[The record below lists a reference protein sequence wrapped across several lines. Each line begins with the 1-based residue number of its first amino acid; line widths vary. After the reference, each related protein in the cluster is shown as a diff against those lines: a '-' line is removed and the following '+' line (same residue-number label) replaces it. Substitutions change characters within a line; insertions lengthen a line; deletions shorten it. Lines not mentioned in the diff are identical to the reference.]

1 MTNKRH
7 DKVDMSSRRGVYRCT
22 GRQRGRREIEEEKGF
37 RGASGEERG
46 KERQCMREVALQ

>member
-22 GRQRGRREIEEEKGF
+22 GRQRGRREIEEEKRFMGG
-37 RGASGEERG
+37 RVGGIVR
-46 KERQCMREVALQ
+46 RREGRNISI